1 MSTVHTDFNYSL
13 LVLLMERKVWLDWRK
28 EGQVRE
34 RGRWARGC
42 ARGPWSSGQDTGPTA
57 QWGRASSRAQTTAA
71 LAPGRRGPHLKESTE
86 APVASSWPPLQP
98 PAQRW
103 WDPQAGQRIPLP
115 SNRPLTARASKLI
128 GQWFNCFKVQSVKL
142 RTMTLSGLG
151 LSLQANQIIYFSL
164 KKKKRWGKE
173 GGEMGR
179 WQKKYK
185 TWKELPETQFF
196 VPAE

>member
-1 MSTVHTDFNYSL
+1 M
-13 LVLLMERKVWLDWRK
+13 
-28 EGQVRE
+28 
-34 RGRWARGC
+34 
-42 ARGPWSSGQDTGPTA
+42 TG
-57 QWGRASSRAQTTAA
+57 
-71 LAPGRRGPHLKESTE
+71 LEKGRRSEGERPVSKKRLCLRTMVQWSGHRTYSTMGTCLLKDTNNCCPCPWQEGTSPQREHSTK
-86 APVASSWPPLQP
+86 ARVASSWPPLQP

-164 KKKKRWGKE
+164 KKKRWGRE
-173 GGEMGR
+173 GREMGR

-185 TWKELPETQFF
+185 TWKKLPETQFF